1 MHEDGEFLDGQY
13 AAFGKV
19 LEGMDVVDKIA
30 AVKTDGND
38 RPLSRAENRL
48 DPRRHKGR
56 GIPLNPTSS
65 ATRTADF
72 NIKKGLFPAWGK
84 PAPHMGLHLVSTG
97 AVRQDKRAEVS
108 DLLKPGNFFKIN

>member
-1 MHEDGEFLDGQY
+1 MKTASILDGQY

-30 AVKTDGND
+30 AVKTDGSD

-56 GIPLNPTSS
+56 GVPR
-65 ATRTADF
+65 TRQAPRPVRQ
-72 NIKKGLFPAWGK
+72 ILISKKLFPAWGN
-84 PAPHMGLHLVSTG
+84 PRRTRGCTG
-97 AVRQDKRAEVS
+97 FDGGSEA
-108 DLLKPGNFFKIN
+108 G